1 MDLLLHLAILNLEAD
16 EKFITQKIR
25 KFEKK
30 EKEKFER
37 INYFIEEIE
46 QTKIVKLYD
55 ELIREKLKMYL

>member
-1 MDLLLHLAILNLEAD
+1 LDLLLHLAILNLEAD